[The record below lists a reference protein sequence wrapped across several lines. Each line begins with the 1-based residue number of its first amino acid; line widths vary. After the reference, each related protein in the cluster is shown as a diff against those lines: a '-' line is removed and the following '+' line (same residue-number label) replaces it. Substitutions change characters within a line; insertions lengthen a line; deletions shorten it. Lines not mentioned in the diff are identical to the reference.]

1 MPRYA
6 LTISY
11 DGTRFCGWQRQSN
24 GLSVQEVLG
33 EAVAPLCAPN
43 PVRLEASGRTDAGVH
58 AHGQVAHFDMERA
71 ISPGQLRR
79 ALNGELPP
87 DIQVLHACVA
97 PTDFHARKSVR
108 VKEYRYTI
116 WNAEVM
122 PPTERLYAAHVRT
135 PLDLTA
141 LRDAA
146 GRFVGRHDFASF
158 CANPH
163 RKIANTVRTVFS
175 CEVVIASVPAKQ
187 PSLNPIEATQRPH
200 PRITLIVRGEGFL
213 YKMVR
218 SIAGFLI
225 AVGTGKEEPSA
236 VDELLAERQRTARV
250 ETAPACGLTLWH
262 VEY

>member
-1 MPRYA
+1 MTRYA
-6 LTISY
+6 LIISY
-11 DGTRFCGWQRQSN
+11 DGTRFGGWQRQPNS
-24 GLSVQEVLG
+24 LSVQEVLG
-33 EAVAPLCAPN
+33 EAVAPLCAPH
-43 PVRLEASGRTDAGVH
+43 PVRLEASGRTDSGVH
-58 AHGQVAHFDMERA
+58 AHGQVVHFDMDRA
-71 ISPGQLRR
+71 LSPLQLRR
-79 ALNGELPP
+79 ALNGKLPP
-87 DIQVLHACVA
+87 DIQVLHACVT

-122 PPTERLYAAHVRT
+122 PPCERLYAAHVRT
-135 PLDLTA
+135 PVNLAA

-163 RKIANTVRTVFS
+163 RKIANTTRTIFS
-175 CEVVIASVPAKQ
+175 LTV
-187 PSLNPIEATQRPH
+187 TQDG
-200 PRITLIVRGEGFL
+200 PRITLAVCGEGFL

>member
-6 LTISY
+6 ITVSY
-11 DGTRFCGWQRQSN
+11 DGTRFCGWQRQPN

-33 EAVAPLCAPN
+33 EAVTPLCAPQS
-43 PVRLEASGRTDAGVH
+43 VKLEASGRTDAGVH
-58 AHGQVAHFDMERA
+58 AHGQVVHFDMERTL
-71 ISPGQLRR
+71 SPLQLRR
-79 ALNGELPP
+79 AINGVLPP
-87 DIQVLHACVA
+87 DIQVLNACVT

-122 PPTERLYAAHVRT
+122 PPCERLYAAHVRT
-135 PLDLTA
+135 PVNLAA

-163 RKIANTVRTVFS
+163 RKIANTTRTIFS
-175 CEVVIASVPAKQ
+175 LTV
-187 PSLNPIEATQRPH
+187 TQEGH
-200 PRITLIVRGEGFL
+200 RITLAVCGEGFL

-225 AVGTGKEEPSA
+225 AVGTGKEEPAA
-236 VDELLAERQRTARV
+236 VDELLAKRQRTARV